1 MRIPSKPSPHNRKGY
16 ALILVLCFLVVT
28 LAVVA
33 DLLSWTSFSAKT
45 TGRNN
50 QFLASESAAESA
62 DEYVIAS
69 MTRDYLNQS
78 LNSVSSYTSLIPTNT
93 SAWPV
98 TYNFTDASGNANKTT
113 VTEGT
118 EGSTLQPL
126 TSQFSNL
133 KGYIQPVT
141 ITSTATPTKQLYNEP
156 ATVTENIEFDTIPIF
171 QFAIFYNLNMEI
183 DPGQNM
189 TVKGPVYCNASIWA
203 GASDLT
209 FLSSVDAV
217 GTINTTTSDPFA
229 DNYSGTGS
237 PTFDVAPLT
246 NQPSLT
252 MPISGTNNSASSV
265 QNILNLPLGVL
276 GAPNPAYLQASNQSY
291 IFNEANLIISNS
303 SAGVNGNSS
312 YRNDITIYYE
322 NSNVVGYLQLIT
334 NDVVQVISNYVTVS
348 HQNFPS
354 YTTNLYY
361 SFVTNVTFTDY
372 RESDTVQAVQID
384 VGKFNAWLNSTTN
397 YVYMIYNNKIL
408 SQTNPPGGGASWNL
422 KNTTGGTSLGHG
434 IDSIYVYNNAPFN
447 TSQLPA
453 VQLVHGAQLPSTTVG
468 TIVTSGLTVATE
480 QPLYVQGDYN
490 VQTLTSA
497 AKASAGTT
505 NTANTYP
512 AALMGDAITVLSD
525 NWNNS
530 NGENQGAGAT
540 TINAACLE
548 GIVQT
553 NPKISGNYSGGTEN
567 FLRLLE
573 NWTGVNLTYNG
584 SIIVM
589 FYSQYAT
596 GYWSYG
602 TYYDAPNRNWSFDE
616 NFQQANKL
624 PPLTPSVKVM
634 LRTPG
639 GWSVN

>member
-1 MRIPSKPSPHNRKGY
+1 MQIPSKPSRRNRKGY

-50 QFLASESAAESA
+50 QFLASESAAEAA
-62 DEYVIAS
+62 DEYVIAT
-69 MTRDYLNQS
+69 MTRDYLNQA
-78 LNSVSSYTSLIPTNT
+78 LNPVSSYTSYIPTNT
-93 SAWPV
+93 SVWPV
-98 TYNFTDASGNANKTT
+98 TYNFSDASGNANKTT

-118 EGSTLQPL
+118 EGSSLQPL

-141 ITSTATPTKQLYNEP
+141 ITSTATPTKQLYNVP
-156 ATVTENIEFDTIPIF
+156 ATVTEQIEFDTIPIF

-183 DPGQNM
+183 DPGSTMQ
-189 TVKGPVYCNASIWA
+189 VKGPVYCNASIWA
-203 GASDLT
+203 NGTGGSSGLT

-217 GTINTTTSDPFA
+217 GTITTTAADPFA
-229 DNYSGTGS
+229 DNYNGPAA
-237 PTFDVAPLT
+237 PTFDVSPLT

-265 QNILNLPLGVL
+265 QNILNLPPKGL
-276 GAPNPAYLQASNQSY
+276 GAPNPAYLAPSNQSY
-291 IFNEANLIISNS
+291 IFNEADLIISNS
-303 SAGVNGNSS
+303 STGINNASLASNN
-312 YRNDITIYYE
+312 ITIFYE
-322 NSNVVGYLQLIT
+322 NSNITASYLQVVPPDVPLIIT
-334 NDVVQVISNYVTVS
+334 NSNTID
-348 HQNFPS
+348 HH
-354 YTTNLYY
+354 TTITYITNAWLY
-361 SFVTNVTFTDY
+361 SFVSNVTFYDY
-372 RESDTVQAVQID
+372 RETATVQAVQID
-384 VGKFNAWLNSTTN
+384 VAKFDKWITNTASREGNAWNNLNISGTTS
-397 YVYMIYNNKIL
+397 K
-408 SQTNPPGGGASWNL
+408 
-422 KNTTGGTSLGHG
+422 GHG
-434 IDSIYVYNNAPFN
+434 IDSIYVFN
-447 TSQLPA
+447 SVGLTANTLPA
-453 VQLVHGAQLPSTTVG
+453 VQLVNGKQLPSVG
-468 TIVTSGLTVATE
+468 PGLTVASD

-490 VQTLTSA
+490 IQTNS
-497 AKASAGTT
+497 SGPSDAGLQTT
-505 NTANTYP
+505 DHTYP

-525 NWNNS
+525 NWNN
-530 NGENQGAGAT
+530 NVTTEDPPPTAT

-573 NWTGVNLTYNG
+573 DWNSNITLTYNG

-596 GYWSYG
+596 SPWGGGYYG
-602 TYYDAPNRNWSFDE
+602 VPHRNWSFDE